1 MKFRSRI
8 SGVIVE
14 TDHHLGYPY
23 EPLEV
28 SIGPKSARIA
38 PETPPPAYDTA
49 HAETAPVYRCGACGR
64 EYKTLAGITG
74 HTQTHLEE
82 E

>member
-28 SIGPKSARIA
+28 SIGPESARIA
-38 PETPPPAYDTA
+38 PETPTPDQDT
-49 HAETAPVYRCGACGR
+49 ETYRCGACGR
-64 EYKTLAGITG
+64 EYKTLAGITR